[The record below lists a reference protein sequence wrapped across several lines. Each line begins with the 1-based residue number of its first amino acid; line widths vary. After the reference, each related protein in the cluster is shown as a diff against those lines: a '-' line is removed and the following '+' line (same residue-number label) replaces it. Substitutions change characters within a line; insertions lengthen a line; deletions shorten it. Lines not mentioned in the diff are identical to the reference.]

1 MRRAISRRLLELTGW
16 EPEGAL
22 PRAPKWVLIAA
33 PHTSNWD
40 LVYLLA
46 LADAFD
52 ARISFMMKHSMFRGP
67 LGPIFRS
74 AGGIAIRRDRRNDLV
89 KQMVEEFAR
98 RDRFALVV
106 PAEATRARVEYWKS
120 GFYHIAR
127 EAGVPIVMGYLDFAR
142 RRGGFGPAFHP
153 TGDVR
158 ADMDRIRAFYADK
171 TGKHP
176 ELFAPPRLRE
186 EDVPS
191 AIAAR

>member
-1 MRRAISRRLLELTGW
+1 MRRAIARGFLNLTGW
-16 EPEGAL
+16 KPEGEL
-22 PRAPKWVLIAA
+22 PHTPKWVLIAA

-40 LVYLLA
+40 VAYLLA
-46 LADAFD
+46 LAEVFEV
-52 ARISFMMKHSMFRGP
+52 RISFMMKHTVFRGP
-67 LGPIFRS
+67 LDPMFR
-74 AGGIAIRRDRRNDLV
+74 ALGGIPIRRDRRNNLV
-89 KQMVEEFAR
+89 KDMVEEFAR

-142 RRGGFGPAFHP
+142 RRGGFGPALYP
-153 TGDVR
+153 TGRVSE
-158 ADMDRIRAFYADK
+158 DMDVIRAFYADK
-171 TGKHP
+171 TGRHP

-191 AIAAR
+191 AVAAR